1 MKDMMEN
8 PETIKELIDQTKEI
22 KENNS
27 SSMDNLTSMEILLTS
42 NDYATA
48 KDPDLS
54 KTFYRLQEKIED
66 ANILTS
72 QLLSNLENRDDDHE
86 SIH

>member
-1 MKDMMEN
+1 MKDMIKN
-8 PETIKELIDQTKEI
+8 PETIKELINQAKEI
-22 KENNS
+22 GENNS
-27 SSMDNLTSMEILLTS
+27 SSIDNLSSMEIILTS

-48 KDPDLS
+48 KDPNLS

-72 QLLSNLENRDDDHE
+72 QLLSNLENRDNDHE